1 MLLKGLIVLVM
12 LVIFFGMWAVFWKIA
27 KEIGE
32 GK

>member
-1 MLLKGLIVLVM
+1 MILKFIIAVVM
-12 LVIFFGMWAVFWKIA
+12 LIIFFGMWAVCWKIA